1 SGSILVENVMNYPGL
16 GQLIFQALMRQD
28 QFVVVAAV
36 LMGCIMLMAG
46 NLVADLLLAWFDP
59 RIRLEKN

>member
-1 SGSILVENVMNYPGL
+1 
-16 GQLIFQALMRQD
+16 MRQD